1 MRHAKKNETD
11 QLPLPLRRAAAR
23 FQRWRRMRR
32 RGALIPAPLWT
43 LAIELAAT
51 YGVCK
56 TASTLKLDYY
66 SLKRRLSQSTSAEVR
81 DRTAFLELPRS
92 ALSAAGESIIECENS
107 AGAKMR
113 ILLKGIALPDLAAL
127 SRSLWSAE

>member
-1 MRHAKKNETD
+1 MRDATSNDTIP
-11 QLPLPLRRAAAR
+11 LPVPLRRAEEQ
-23 FQRWRRMRR
+23 FQRWRKARQ
-32 RGALIPAPLWT
+32 RGTPIPERLWS

-66 SLKRRLSQSTSAEVR
+66 GLKRRLGESTSAAAA
-81 DRTAFLELPRS
+81 DQAAFLEIPS
-92 ALSAAGESIIECENS
+92 APLATAGECLIECENS
-107 AGAKMR
+107 AGARMR
-113 ILLKGIALPDLAAL
+113 IHVKGIALSDLAAL